1 MRKPFMRQLLCVG
14 LCVASL
20 STAAVTA
27 SRVITALAAETSTQT
42 TNTGDEDHKPPKD
55 DDSVMAK
62 VTSVSGSTITVTTA
76 QKPGNGEKPADG
88 QTPPE
93 KPADGETPPEKP
105 AAGETPPEKP
115 ADGETPP
122 EKPADGETPPEKPAD
137 GQTPPEKP
145 ANDGTS
151 ADDSNRPEM
160 NFDGE
165 TLTLTLTDSTEYTT
179 RGGQSV
185 SASDITEGSVLR
197 LTLDG
202 TTVVRA
208 DIMNE

>member
-1 MRKPFMRQLLCVG
+1 MRKPFMKQLLCAG
-14 LCVASL
+14 LCAASL

-27 SRVITALAAETSTQT
+27 SGVITAMAAETSTQT
-42 TNTGDEDHKPPKD
+42 TNTGDEDHKPLKD

-93 KPADGETPPEKP
+93 KPAD
-105 AAGETPPEKP
+105 
-115 ADGETPP
+115 
-122 EKPADGETPPEKPAD
+122 
-137 GQTPPEKP
+137 
-145 ANDGTS
+145 DGTS
-151 ADDSNRPEM
+151 ADHANRPEM
-160 NFDGE
+160 SFDGE
-165 TLTLTLTDSTEYTT
+165 TLTLTLTSSTEYTT
-179 RGGQSV
+179 RGDQSV

-202 TTVVRA
+202 TTIVRV

>member
-1 MRKPFMRQLLCVG
+1 MRKPFMKQLLCAG
-14 LCVASL
+14 LCAASL

-27 SRVITALAAETSTQT
+27 SGVITALAAETSTQT

-76 QKPGNGEKPADG
+76 QKPGNGDKPADG
-88 QTPPE
+88 Q
-93 KPADGETPPEKP
+93 
-105 AAGETPPEKP
+105 TPPEKP

-122 EKPADGETPPEKPAD
+122 EKPADGETPPEKPA
-137 GQTPPEKP
+137 
-145 ANDGTS
+145 NVGT

-160 NFDGE
+160 SFDGE
-165 TLTLTLTDSTEYTT
+165 TLTLTLTSSTEYTT
-179 RGGQSV
+179 RGDQSV

>member
-1 MRKPFMRQLLCVG
+1 MRKPFMKQLLCAG
-14 LCVASL
+14 LCAASL
-20 STAAVTA
+20 STAAVTS

-93 KPADGETPPEKP
+93 KPA
-105 AAGETPPEKP
+105 
-115 ADGETPP
+115 
-122 EKPADGETPPEKPAD
+122 
-137 GQTPPEKP
+137 
-145 ANDGTS
+145 NDGAS

>member
-1 MRKPFMRQLLCVG
+1 MRKPFMKQLLCAS
-14 LCVASL
+14 LCAASL

-27 SRVITALAAETSTQT
+27 SGVITALAAETSTQT
-42 TNTGDEDHKPPKD
+42 SSTGDEDHKPPKD

-62 VTSVSGSTITVTTA
+62 VTSVSDSTITVTTA

-93 KPADGETPPEKP
+93 KPADGETSPEKP
-105 AAGETPPEKP
+105 S
-115 ADGETPP
+115 
-122 EKPADGETPPEKPAD
+122 DGETPPEKPAD

-145 ANDGTS
+145 ADGETPPEKPANDGTL

-165 TLTLTLTDSTEYTT
+165 TLTLTLTSNTEYTT
-179 RGGQSV
+179 RGDQSV

-202 TTVVRA
+202 TTVVRV